1 MSGSSERISGLYKE
15 LSQFPSVS
23 CAYIGPEVTTPN
35 GSKYCN
41 VYTEWWQRDLDRS
54 RHLRF
59 CRQYNVFHNGRSVGN
74 IVPAGTCMEI
84 QGELLSRESPSG
96 ALRAVL
102 RSTMVQAEE
111 KEFLEIWHRSRRI
124 KSLNLTALDK
134 HGKVFSDDQFGCLQW
149 SHSETHLLYI
159 AERKRP
165 KTESFF
171 QSKAPELSSSIT
183 EEEEEEEEEPGDFC
197 NFRKGDQFVL
207 HEDWGEGLVNK
218 SVPTLC
224 VLDIESSNISVL
236 EGVPDYISPGQALW
250 ILDDSG
256 IVFVGWWHEPFR
268 LGLKF
273 CSNRRSA
280 LFHLNFSSS
289 YCELISL
296 DTKAVCSPRL
306 SPDGRHIVYLE
317 GDVFGPHHQCLKL
330 CMYNWHVKTSLTVLD
345 IVRKP
350 KTGFSGIYTTALPL
364 LCWSADSRRVLLHTP
379 QRSRKDILI
388 VDTETGAVGPLTA
401 DSEEGSWT
409 LLTIQRDLVVVS
421 YSSPNCPPSL
431 KIGFLPSAGKEQEIV
446 WVCMEKAEPFQDIK
460 WKTLTFQPP
469 DIQDTPKYDGLTCE
483 SLLLLPCHPLEGR
496 LFPLIVS
503 PHGGPHSSFDAS
515 WQLFAAVFCQLG
527 FAVLMVNY
535 RGSTGFGQ
543 NSIESLIGRVG
554 EQDVQDVQFCVE
566 QVLKTEPLDST
577 RLALF
582 GGSHGGFLC
591 CHLIGKFPGM
601 YKVCAVRNPS
611 VNYVSLIGSSDIP
624 DWRYSAIGF
633 DYTYG
638 QIPLPDALTAMITH
652 SPITSVGQVT
662 APVLMLLGEKD
673 KRISAWHA
681 MEYYRVLKSR
691 GIPVRVLWFPDNH
704 SLFTVEVEADAFV
717 NSALWI
723 IQNLPS
729 QTAAGIL

>member
-1 MSGSSERISGLYKE
+1 MLGSSERICALYKE

-23 CAYIGPEVTTPN
+23 SAYIGPEVTAPN
-35 GSKYCN
+35 GSKFCN
-41 VYTEWWQRDLDRS
+41 LYSEWWQRDLDRS
-54 RHLRF
+54 QHLRF
-59 CRQYNVFHNGRSVGN
+59 CRQYSVFHNGRAVESVA
-74 IVPAGTCMEI
+74 PAGACVEI

-102 RSTMVQAEE
+102 RSTMVQRKET
-111 KEFLEIWHRSRRI
+111 EFLEIWHRSRKI

-134 HGKVFSDDQFGCLQW
+134 HGKIFSDDQFGCLEW
-149 SHSETHLLYI
+149 SHLETHLLYV
-159 AERKRP
+159 AEKKRP

-171 QSKAPELSSSIT
+171 HSKAPELSGSIA
-183 EEEEEEEEEPGDFC
+183 E
-197 NFRKGDQFVL
+197 KGDQFVL

-224 VLDIESSNISVL
+224 VLDIEGCNIALL

-256 IVFVGWWHEPFR
+256 IIFVGWWHEPFR

-289 YCELISL
+289 SCEMISL
-296 DTKAVCSPRL
+296 DNKAACSPRL

-330 CMYNWHVKTSLTVLD
+330 CMYNWDLKASVTVLD

-350 KTGFSGIYTTALPL
+350 QTGFSGIYATALPL
-364 LCWSADSRRVLLHTP
+364 MCWSDDSRRVLLHTP

-388 VDTETGAVGPLTA
+388 VDIETGAVGPLTA
-401 DSEEGSWT
+401 GSEEGSWT
-409 LLTIQRDLVVVS
+409 LLTIQRDLIVVS
-421 YSSPNCPPSL
+421 CSAPNCPPSL

-446 WVCMEKAEPFQDIK
+446 WVCLEKAEPLQNIR
-460 WKTLTFQPP
+460 WKTLTFQSP
-469 DIQDTPKYDGLTCE
+469 DIQEDPKYNGLTCE
-483 SLLLLPCHPLEGR
+483 SLLLLPCHSLEGR

-554 EQDVQDVQFCVE
+554 EQDVQDVQYCVE

-591 CHLIGKFPGM
+591 CHLIGKFPGL
-601 YKVCAVRNPS
+601 YKVCAVRNPA

-624 DWRYSAIGF
+624 DWRYSAIGY

-662 APVLMLLGEKD
+662 APVLMLLGG
-673 KRISAWHA
+673 KR
-681 MEYYRVLKSR
+681 
-691 GIPVRVLWFPDNH
+691 
-704 SLFTVEVEADAFV
+704 
-717 NSALWI
+717 
-723 IQNLPS
+723 
-729 QTAAGIL
+729 